1 MILFRGQKKDRIYFS
16 CDTENVDGSKIY
28 VLCRYYNESK
38 IRVGANGTILLA
50 DGIRKEIS
58 FRGVGASSH
67 GGNVDLTTIEYVN
80 IEIGLPSASTAASS
94 IDNIMV
100 CDEENQT
107 YEPYTGG
114 KPSPSPEYPQEIVSV
129 GQKLSTGKNLINA
142 DDYYSEY
149 KQTNGM
155 YKVDDVKLNDIIIIF
170 DSGMVGKT
178 YTASCNLNCPNTV
191 SNVALEVTIDGKK
204 VLGNII
210 PTNKSGI
217 SEITFT
223 PKTVRDSI
231 KITYGTGRGDIIFS
245 DFQIEAGSFA
255 TSYEPYTGG
264 VPTLYQK
271 DIEVR
276 VTGKNLFGGKA
287 FADEIV
293 EIGGSLDETNK
304 TVTIRA
310 SKLQGKN
317 IYEFPDKTKQ
327 YTVMLSGH
335 NLYSVQSANLG
346 IVYEDNSRADLVFVN
361 GKMLFVTDK
370 NKKPKKN
377 NWDILYRYHRF

>member
-1 MILFRGQKKDRIYFS
+1 MCWS
-16 CDTENVDGSKIY
+16 
-28 VLCRYYNESK
+28 
-38 IRVGANGTILLA
+38 NGTILLA

-114 KPSPSPEYPQEIVSV
+114 KPSPSPEYPQEIVS
-129 GQKLSTGKNLINA
+129 
-142 DDYYSEY
+142 
-149 KQTNGM
+149 
-155 YKVDDVKLNDIIIIF
+155 
-170 DSGMVGKT
+170 SGNHG
-178 YTASCNLNCPNTV
+178 S
-191 SNVALEVTIDGKK
+191 I
-204 VLGNII
+204 
-210 PTNKSGI
+210 GI
-217 SEITFT
+217 EI
-223 PKTVRDSI
+223 
-231 KITYGTGRGDIIFS
+231 
-245 DFQIEAGSFA
+245 
-255 TSYEPYTGG
+255 
-264 VPTLYQK
+264 
-271 DIEVR
+271 
-276 VTGKNLFGGKA
+276 TGKNLFGGKA

-304 TVTIRA
+304 TVTINA

-361 GKMLFVTDK
+361 GKKLFVTDK
-370 NKKPKKN
+370 NKKPKK
-377 NWDILYRYHRF
+377 